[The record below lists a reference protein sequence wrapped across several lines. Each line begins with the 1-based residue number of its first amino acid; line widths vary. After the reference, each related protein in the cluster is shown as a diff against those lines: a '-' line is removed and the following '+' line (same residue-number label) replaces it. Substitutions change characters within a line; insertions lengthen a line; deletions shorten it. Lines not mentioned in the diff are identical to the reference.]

1 VTATKLH
8 GIVDMPADEYHRNPA
23 LSSSGARKLLP
34 PSCPAKYRYE
44 RNHGQPP
51 KADFDFGKAA
61 HKRVLGVGE
70 DVVLVDAGD
79 YKTKAAQ
86 EARDQAYAEGKVP
99 ILPKEDAVID
109 EMVKALRGHPIASAL
124 LDPARGGKPEQSAFW
139 TDADT
144 GVDCRA
150 RFDWLPALDRRG
162 RLIVPDYK
170 TARSADLASIG
181 RSLDEYGYARQ
192 AAWYLDAVAALG
204 LAESAAFVFVVQ
216 EKTAPYLVSV
226 VDIDA
231 TSLAAGRFYN
241 QQARRLFA
249 ECTASDTWPGY
260 VPDGEVGTAS
270 LPGWALNRYF
280 EESGQ

>member
-1 VTATKLH
+1 MTATKLH
-8 GIVDMPADEYHRNPA
+8 GIVDMTADDYHAHPA

-34 PSCPAKYRYE
+34 PSCPAKFKHE
-44 RNHGQPP
+44 RDHGQPP

-70 DVVLVDAGD
+70 EVVVIDAGD

-86 EARDQAYAEGKVP
+86 EARDQAHAEGKVP

-109 EMVKALRGHPIASAL
+109 EMVKALREHPLASAL
-124 LDPARGGKPEQSAFW
+124 LDPQRGGKPEQSAFW
-139 TDADT
+139 TDPET
-144 GVDCRA
+144 GIDCRA
-150 RFDWLPALDRRG
+150 RFDWLPALDNRG

-170 TARSADLASIG
+170 TARAADLDSIG
-181 RSLDEYGYARQ
+181 RSLDDYGYARQ
-192 AAWYLDAVAALG
+192 AAWYLDAVKALG
-204 LAESAAFVFVVQ
+204 LAEAAAFVFVVQ
-216 EKTAPYLVSV
+216 EKTAPYLVTV
-226 VDIDA
+226 TDIDA
-231 TSLAAGRFYN
+231 TSLAAGGFYN
-241 QQARRLFA
+241 RRARQVFA
-249 ECTASDTWPGY
+249 ECTATGRWPGY

>member
-1 VTATKLH
+1 VTTKLH
-8 GIVDMPADEYHRNPA
+8 GVVDMTADAYHRHEA

-34 PSCPAKYRYE
+34 PSCPAKFRYE
-44 RNHGQPP
+44 RDHGQPP
-51 KADFDFGKAA
+51 KAEFDFGKAA

-70 DVVLVDAGD
+70 DIVVIDAAD
-79 YKTKAAQ
+79 YTTKAAREQ
-86 EARDQAYAEGKVP
+86 RDQAYADGQVP

-109 EMVKALRGHPIASAL
+109 EMVKALREHPLASVL
-124 LDPARGGKPEQSAFW
+124 LDPQRGGKPEQSAFW
-139 TDADT
+139 TDPDT

-150 RFDWLPALDRRG
+150 RFDWLPALDRGG

-170 TARSADLASIG
+170 TTRAADLMSIG
-181 RSLDEYGYARQ
+181 RSLDDYGYARQ
-192 AAWYLDAVAALG
+192 AAWYLDAVAVLG

-216 EKTAPYLVSV
+216 EKTAPFLVTV
-226 VDIDA
+226 TDIDA

-241 QQARRLFA
+241 QQARKVFA
-249 ECTASDTWPGY
+249 ECTASGRWPGY

>member
-1 VTATKLH
+1 MTAKLH
-8 GIVDMPADEYHRNPA
+8 GIVDMSAELYHQHPA
-23 LSSSGARKLLP
+23 LSSSGARRLLP
-34 PSCPAKYRYE
+34 PSCPAKFRYE
-44 RNHGQPP
+44 RDHGQPP
-51 KADFDFGKAA
+51 KAEFDFGKAA

-70 DVVLVDAGD
+70 DVVVIDAGD

-109 EMVKALRGHPIASAL
+109 EMVKALREHPLAAAL
-124 LDPARGGKPEQSAFW
+124 LDPNRGGKPEQSAFW
-139 TDADT
+139 TCPET

-150 RFDWLPALDRRG
+150 RFDWLPALDNRG

-170 TARSADLASIG
+170 TARGADLISIG
-181 RSLDEYGYARQ
+181 RSLDDYGYARQ
-192 AAWYLDAVAALG
+192 AAWYLDGVKVLG
-204 LAESAAFVFVVQ
+204 LAEAAAFVFVVQ
-216 EKTAPYLVSV
+216 EKTAPYLVTV
-226 VDIDA
+226 TDIDA

-241 QQARRLFA
+241 TQARKVFA
-249 ECTASDTWPGY
+249 ECVETGRWPGY

-280 EESGQ
+280 EASGQ